1 MKNFPKKSWIIAAFL
16 LAAGIAGAL
25 LVHAQEPGTTVTLP
39 SSPADLPLLESYSDA
54 QLEQVLNDLAALP
67 LIWPTNLPDDGM
79 GGTYFSLAHPDWP
92 PLPATFGTP
101 VWNLTPHS
109 DSTMSADS
117 SASADS
123 AASTGSDFYLLD
135 DIDYPPIPDAGTN
148 DGGGY
153 FPAFSGG
160 TPINTNLLW
169 LQITNISGGTV
180 FANLYNATDQIYAI
194 WSTTNLALPFADW
207 QVETEV
213 RPTNANCMPFTVQ
226 MENRQDLFMLAE
238 DWTAEIQPANQ
249 TIMEGSNVTFS
260 VTGGGVGS
268 LSYQWYWDGTALS
281 DEGGVSGSESATLTL
296 SGVMSDQGGNYYV
309 VVSGS
314 FGSITS
320 IIATLIVTPSQ
331 NYDTPPLYIMPPYGD
346 WNVTD
351 ISDPGQP
358 VAIGEL
364 QEPFTEPS
372 YVPGVSSAVPPL
384 NTPWHTNTTVMF
396 TEAYGTASVGG
407 NGYGTVFKID
417 PDGPWQGNQPNEL
430 ALSGNTLYGTTAGLG
445 GTSFQGDG
453 AIFSIN
459 TSGSGFTN
467 IYSFNL
473 PSGTQ
478 PEAGLVLSGSMSYGT
493 TESGGNGFG
502 TVFSFNTTNGDY
514 TTLYSFTG
522 PDNGDG
528 ANPLAKLVLYGN
540 TLYGT
545 TSSGGIH
552 NKGTVFEINADGSG
566 GYQIL
571 HNFAGQGEGDG
582 ESPEAALILSGG
594 VLYGTTESG
603 GAYGLGTVFSFNTN
617 DNVFTVLHSFKGNES
632 DGSDPD
638 GGLVISGSTLY
649 GTTAGGGAND
659 YGTVFSITSSGI
671 FSVIHSFDSS
681 NTNDGATPYAGL
693 VLSGNTLYGTTA
705 YGGNNDFGTV
715 FSINTSGNGYTN
727 LYSFQ
732 DGADGAYPATALVL
746 SNNTLFGTT
755 PGDSSLVG
763 DPNCGTIFS
772 INTDGSDF
780 TVLSTFSTFAAI
792 HTFSGW
798 DGAYPCSQL
807 AMSGSAFYGIPTTVY
822 GTTSGGGT
830 NGYGTV
836 FKVNT
841 DGAGFTDLYEFTG
854 GNDGKYPQT
863 GLLIDGNTLYGTT
876 TNSIFKINTDGSD
889 FTCLTNING
898 ASQLILW
905 LSGNKLFGT
914 TSSGGDD
921 HYGSVFSINTDG
933 SGFTNLHSFT
943 GGTGGEFPKSGLEL
957 YGVGGFIANGQAAGT
972 LYGTTYS
979 GGASNYGMVFSI
991 NTDGSDFTDVHDF
1004 GGTSDGAY
1012 PAGGL
1017 LITNN
1022 NIGGN
1027 SGTYLFGTT
1036 SSGGTN
1042 DAGTVF
1048 GMAVGGGPNTP
1059 VRTLYSFGGAPGAGT
1074 RPEGKLALLGQV
1086 LCGTTSGG
1094 GAYTNGMAFTI
1105 NANGS
1110 DFADIY
1116 DFSGGGDGGA
1126 PLAGLTLPVADNLM
1140 SIWSVDTTINVSAE
1154 DVTNLIYSIAMDNYD
1169 ALFVNGALVNW
1180 TNYQGQALWAP
1191 YLPMP
1196 NLHQGENDIRLVIG
1210 GDDDGNSPGRGDY
1223 FTMAV
1228 KSIAG
1233 GLAFTNNVFGTTY
1246 SGGSSRNGTIY
1257 EITPEGYET
1266 NLYSF
1271 SGQPDGANP
1280 IGNLVLSGNILYGVT
1295 QNGGSNNNWGAIFSF
1310 SIGSTNDT
1318 ILYRFGATPND
1329 GYYPMAG
1336 LLLIGNTLYGTTSGG
1351 GANGNGIIFKINTDG
1366 SGYTDLHSFDDA
1378 DNNDGANPQ
1387 APLLLIGTNLYG
1399 TTYSGGGDGE
1409 GTIFSICT
1417 NGSGYTELYSF
1428 TGGQPD
1434 GANPQAGLL
1443 LFSNTLYGTTYSGGS
1458 NYDGTIFSFTIG
1470 STQDAILY
1478 SFTNTPDG
1486 ANPAAGLTLSGN
1498 TLYGTTYNGGAYGDV
1513 SPGGT
1518 VFSIGVNG
1526 NGYTILQSFDSFDG
1540 ENPWADLIIQ
1550 GNSLY
1555 GTTYQG
1561 GAYNNNGMVFSIST
1575 NGTDFN
1581 DIYDFM
1587 GNQDGA
1593 RPEGGLC
1600 SP

>member
-1 MKNFPKKSWIIAAFL
+1 MKNFSKKSWVIAVFL
-16 LAAGIAGAL
+16 LAASIAGVV
-25 LVHAQEPGTTVTLP
+25 LVHAQETGTTAMIP
-39 SSPADLPLLESYSDA
+39 SSPAKLSSLESYSDA
-54 QLEQVLNDLAALP
+54 QLEEMMSELAAMP
-67 LIWPTNLPDDGM
+67 LIWPTNLPDNGI
-79 GGTYFSLAHPDWP
+79 GGTYWSLAHPNWP
-92 PLPATFGTP
+92 PLPGTFGTP
-101 VWNLTPHS
+101 VWNLAAHS
-109 DSTMSADS
+109 GLTMSAASD
-117 SASADS
+117 ASADS

-135 DIDYPPIPDAGTN
+135 DIDYPPIPDGDTN
-148 DGGGY
+148 SGGGY

-169 LQITNISGGTV
+169 LQITNISDGTV
-180 FANLYNATDQIYAI
+180 FATLNNSTDQIYAI
-194 WSTTNLALPFADW
+194 WSTTNLALPFSDW

-213 RPTNANCMPFTVQ
+213 VPTNATMPFTVPMQ
-226 MENRQDLFMLAE
+226 NRPDLFLRAE

-281 DEGGVSGSESATLTL
+281 DEGGVSGSESATLIL
-296 SGVMSDQGGNYYV
+296 SGVMSDQAGEYYV
-309 VVSGS
+309 VVSSS

-331 NYDTPPLYIMPPYGD
+331 NYDTPPLYIMPPYGY

-358 VAIGEL
+358 VNIGEL
-364 QEPFTEPS
+364 QEPFAEPA

-384 NTPWHTNTTVMF
+384 NTPWHTNTTAMF
-396 TEAYGTASVGG
+396 TEAYGTAAVGG
-407 NGYGTVFKID
+407 NGYGTVFRID
-417 PDGPWQGNQPNEL
+417 PAGPLQGNQPNEL
-430 ALSGNTLYGTTAGLG
+430 VLSGNTLYDTTAGLG
-445 GTSFQGDG
+445 GTSFQGYG
-453 AIFSIN
+453 AIFSITTN
-459 TSGSGFTN
+459 GSGFTN

-473 PSGTQ
+473 PSGIQ
-478 PEAGLVLSGSMSYGT
+478 PEAGLVLSGSMLYGT

-502 TVFSFNTTNGDY
+502 TVFSFDTTNGDY
-514 TTLYSFTG
+514 TTLYTFNG
-522 PDNGDG
+522 PDNSDG
-528 ANPLAKLVLYGN
+528 ANPLAKLVLSGN

-545 TSSGGIH
+545 TSSGGTH
-552 NKGTVFEINADGSG
+552 NKGTIFEINADGSG

-571 HNFAGQGEGDG
+571 HNFAGQAEGDG
-582 ESPEAALILSGG
+582 ESPGAALILSGG
-594 VLYGTTESG
+594 ILYGTTESG
-603 GAYGLGTVFSFNTN
+603 GTYGLGTVFDFNTN

-632 DGSDPD
+632 DGSDPQ

-649 GTTAGGGAND
+649 GTTAGGGTND
-659 YGTVFSITSSGI
+659 YGTVFSINTGGT
-671 FSVIHSFDSS
+671 FSVIHSFDES

-693 VLSGNTLYGTTA
+693 VLSGDTLYGTTA
-705 YGGNNDFGTV
+705 YGGNNDFGTA
-715 FSINTSGNGYTN
+715 FSINTSGSGYIN

-746 SNNTLFGTT
+746 TNNTLFGTT

-763 DPNCGTIFS
+763 DPNSGTIFS

-780 TVLSTFSTFAAI
+780 TVLSTFSTFGVL
-792 HTFSGW
+792 HTFRGW

-822 GTTSGGGT
+822 GTTFGGGT

-841 DGAGFTDLYEFTG
+841 DGTGFTNLYEFTG

-863 GLLIDGNTLYGTT
+863 GLLIDGNMLYGTT

-921 HYGSVFSINTDG
+921 HYGSVFSLNTDG
-933 SGFTNLHSFT
+933 SGFTNLYSFP
-943 GGTGGEFPKSGLEL
+943 GGAGGEFPKSGLEL
-957 YGVGGFIANGQAAGT
+957 YGVGSFIANGPTAGT

-991 NTDGSDFTDVHDF
+991 NTDGSDFTDLHDF

-1012 PAGGL
+1012 PVGGL

-1022 NIGGN
+1022 NSGGN

-1042 DAGTVF
+1042 DAGTIF
-1048 GMAVGGGPNTP
+1048 GMTVGDSPNTP
-1059 VRTLYSFGGAPGAGT
+1059 VRTLYSFGGAPGAGIQ
-1074 RPEGKLALLGQV
+1074 PEGKLALLGQE

-1116 DFSGGGDGGA
+1116 DFSGGNNGGT
-1126 PLAGLTLPVADNLM
+1126 PLAGLTLTVADNLM

-1154 DVTNLIYSIAMDNYD
+1154 NVTNLIYSIAMDNYD

-1180 TNYQGQALWAP
+1180 TNHQGGALWSP
-1191 YLPMP
+1191 YLSMP

-1210 GDDDGNSPGRGDY
+1210 GDDDARDY
-1223 FTMAV
+1223 FVMAV
-1228 KSIAG
+1228 KSTASG
-1233 GLAFTNNVFGTTY
+1233 VAFTNNVFGTTY
-1246 SGGSSRNGTIY
+1246 SGGSSGNGTIY

-1280 IGNLVLSGNILYGVT
+1280 IGNLVLFSNTLYGVT

-1310 SIGSTNDT
+1310 NIGSTNDV
-1318 ILYRFGATPND
+1318 ILYRFGTKNND
-1329 GYYPMAG
+1329 GQTPKAG
-1336 LLLIGNTLYGTTSGG
+1336 LLLISNALYGTTYSGG
-1351 GANGNGIIFKINTDG
+1351 TNGDGIIFKINTDG
-1366 SGYTDLHSFDDA
+1366 SGYTDLHSFDDTY
-1378 DNNDGANPQ
+1378 NNDGANPQ

-1399 TTYSGGGDGE
+1399 TTYSGGSDGA

-1443 LFSNTLYGTTYSGGS
+1443 LFSNTFYGTTYSGGS

-1470 STQDAILY
+1470 STQDVILY

-1486 ANPAAGLTLSGN
+1486 ANPEAGLLLASN
-1498 TLYGTTYNGGAYGDV
+1498 ILYGTTYYGGPDGD
-1513 SPGGT
+1513 GT
-1518 VFSIGVNG
+1518 IFSIGISG
-1526 NGYTILQSFDSFDG
+1526 NGYTILQSFSSFDG
-1540 ENPWADLIIQ
+1540 DHPQADLIIQ
-1550 GNSLY
+1550 GDSLY
-1555 GTTYQG
+1555 GTTESG
-1561 GAYNNNGMVFSIST
+1561 GAYGYGNVFGIGT

-1593 RPEGGLC
+1593 SPQGGLC